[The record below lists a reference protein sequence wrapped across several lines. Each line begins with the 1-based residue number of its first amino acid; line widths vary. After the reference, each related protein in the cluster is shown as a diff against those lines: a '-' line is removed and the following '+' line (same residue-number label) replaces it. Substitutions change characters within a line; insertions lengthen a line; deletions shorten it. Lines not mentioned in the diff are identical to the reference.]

1 MKLDSNFYHTR
12 SKLDISQFYTIG
24 RKNIDG
30 NTRDGLSKDFAIS
43 NNNSNIYKNVS
54 EIIEISSHDE
64 FFRPGFIELSLFD
77 PRDINAERFFSL
89 LIGRNKGMLRKY
101 KTQMGCNIKN
111 DITLLPNTVFYNTPF
126 YFAKENSTEKFF
138 EPLSTQKFKSK
149 LISFNS
155 DADVDDK
162 GIFKKPNSLEAKNK
176 ITKNVID
183 FFRRIQDPL
192 VYGEANAN
200 SEALFNNVKNDESYE
215 LNTFIII
222 PLYRPAAAD
231 IETEK
236 IHRGGALMLFGNSHN
251 NFNYYNFIL
260 TIQNLLL
267 KQIFHIS
274 HSEFSLQNAHTNLE
288 LDLEHHLKTTVS
300 KLSNGLDPYKGFP
313 NYQILLDEQK
323 IKLTNVKRGFDSLIN
338 NCKTVLDAYKNFK
351 SDANRKLYPI
361 SELIKAYN
369 QFVKEAEM
377 YFPEIKAR
385 KKSENQNYK
394 AKVTLPP
401 EIFKLILFQ
410 LTFNAQKNSF
420 DTNPEVNIKIFK
432 TGNLLNI
439 LFSDNGPGFDEA
451 IIHKIG
457 VEPINNA
464 SSAGMGLYLLNKTL
478 FYLHAEKNNRSDNEN
493 VYFKAQNKIS
503 PKSGALVL
511 IKFKMIENEV

>member
-1 MKLDSNFYHTR
+1 
-12 SKLDISQFYTIG
+12 
-24 RKNIDG
+24 
-30 NTRDGLSKDFAIS
+30 
-43 NNNSNIYKNVS
+43 
-54 EIIEISSHDE
+54 
-64 FFRPGFIELSLFD
+64 
-77 PRDINAERFFSL
+77 
-89 LIGRNKGMLRKY
+89 
-101 KTQMGCNIKN
+101 
-111 DITLLPNTVFYNTPF
+111 
-126 YFAKENSTEKFF
+126 
-138 EPLSTQKFKSK
+138 
-149 LISFNS
+149 
-155 DADVDDK
+155 
-162 GIFKKPNSLEAKNK
+162 
-176 ITKNVID
+176 
-183 FFRRIQDPL
+183 
-192 VYGEANAN
+192 
-200 SEALFNNVKNDESYE
+200 
-215 LNTFIII
+215 
-222 PLYRPAAAD
+222 
-231 IETEK
+231 
-236 IHRGGALMLFGNSHN
+236 
-251 NFNYYNFIL
+251 
-260 TIQNLLL
+260 
-267 KQIFHIS
+267 
-274 HSEFSLQNAHTNLE
+274 
-288 LDLEHHLKTTVS
+288 
-300 KLSNGLDPYKGFP
+300 